1 MTVSSSAPQLEEAWI
16 AVQFQLASLTAEFE
30 GEIPDVVGQVRDEA
44 YAAINGEF
52 RGLPSMYRSDG
63 SVEVEVP
70 VCEICAIDEDLV
82 ESQGR
87 LIVAITFVSGDDF
100 TDEVIAALKTLC
112 IEKFAAAAAAHG
124 VACAFAGIEGW
135 RRLTYVEHAV
145 IEAA

>member
-1 MTVSSSAPQLEEAWI
+1 MTVSSSTPQLEEAWI
-16 AVQFQLASLTAEFE
+16 AVQFQLAALTTEFE
-30 GEIPDVVGQVRDEA
+30 GEVPDVVGNVRDEA

-63 SVEVEVP
+63 AVEVP
-70 VCEICAIDEDLV
+70 VCDICAIDEGLV

-87 LIVAITFVSGDDF
+87 LVVTITFVSGDDF
-100 TDEVIAALKTLC
+100 TGEVIAALKTLC

-124 VACAFAGIEGW
+124 VPCAFAGIEGW
-135 RRLTYVEHAV
+135 RRLTYIEQAV